1 MAKSAVAFDTP
12 VALLF
17 ATSGHSGVD
26 RVVANLLPEF
36 AQSSYSFDLL
46 QLKGHGPYLDSVP
59 DNITVNRLPGGSKRA
74 VLPALALFLRRRQ
87 PRVLLTANHPLN
99 RAALLARRLAG
110 ARTRVCIRM
119 GMSLTAK
126 GAGMKARDRDA
137 LFASMRRWYPL
148 ADAVIAPSDGV
159 GEDLRNIAR
168 VSRDRLHV
176 IRNPIV
182 TRHFDSLSRE
192 RPDHP
197 WLSDPDCP
205 VILSVG
211 SLEPRKDFSTLI
223 RAFADIRARQACRL
237 IVLGEG
243 KEREGLLRLAKELGV
258 ERDVDLPG
266 FVRNPYPY
274 MRTASVFVLS
284 SRREGASAVLVEA
297 LACGTPVVSTDC
309 PSGPAETLQNGRV
322 GSLVPV
328 GDPEAMAR
336 AVHQTLKEPPRPG
349 FLREAISEHRAEFAA
364 ERYLLA
370 MGIGREGSP

>member
-1 MAKSAVAFDTP
+1 MFHRS
-12 VALLF
+12 ALLF

-36 AQSSYSFDLL
+36 VQSTYSFDLL
-46 QLKGHGPYLDSVP
+46 QLKGHGPYLDSVSG
-59 DNITVNRLPGGSKRA
+59 NITVKRLPGASKRT
-74 VLPALALFLRRRQ
+74 VLPALAWYLRRSQ

-99 RAALLARRLAG
+99 RAALLARRLTG

-126 GAGMKARDRDA
+126 GAAMKARDRDA
-137 LFASMRRWYPL
+137 LFSSMRRWYPL
-148 ADAVIAPSDGV
+148 ADAVIVPSEGV
-159 GEDLRNIAR
+159 GEDLRDIAG
-168 VSRDRLHV
+168 VSRDRVHV

-182 TRHFDSLSRE
+182 TRDFDSLSRE

-197 WLSDPDCP
+197 WLSDADSQ

-223 RAFADIRARQACRL
+223 RAFADLRANRSCRL
-237 IVLGEG
+237 IILGEG
-243 KEREGLLRLAKELGV
+243 REREGLLRLAKELGV
-258 ERDVDLPG
+258 ECDVELPG

-284 SRREGASAVLVEA
+284 SRREGASAVIVEA

-309 PSGPAETLQNGRV
+309 PSGPAETLQNGHV
-322 GSLVPV
+322 GRLVPV
-328 GDPEAMAR
+328 GDPKAMAR
-336 AVHQTLKEPPRPG
+336 AMEMTLDNPPRPA
-349 FLREAISEHRAEFAA
+349 FLQEASSEHRADLSAKK
-364 ERYLLA
+364 YLRA
-370 MGIGREGSP
+370 MGLEE